1 MPVRMRFP
9 AEALAEMKRDDPG
22 TPVTLHLIRSLLADG
37 KIPYVLIGRRRL
49 LNYDALLEYLANPPQ
64 IEETTGRIRAV
75 SERASQMNRLRIAQQ
90 NTAPDGGAVER
101 EIIR

>member
-9 AEALAEMKRDDPG
+9 AEALAEMKREDPG
-22 TPVTLHLIRSLLADG
+22 TPVTLHLIRSLLAGWQDS
-37 KIPYVLIGRRRL
+37 LRSDRRRRL

-75 SERASQMNRLRIAQQ
+75 SVRQAR
-90 NTAPDGGAVER
+90 
-101 EIIR
+101 